1 MTSIDDQFA
10 AARGGDLASFTAWMG
25 RVERPIR
32 ASLRLFA
39 RAVDV
44 EAVVQETLMRMW
56 LLATDR
62 EHARELSGENASLR
76 FAIGMARNLARN
88 AARRIRREQ
97 FLPPDDLPEV
107 AVRPDPAPDPG
118 LRRAIDECLNRLARR
133 PREALLA
140 RLGAYQALADRALAE
155 SLGMSLNA
163 FLQNIVRARRQL
175 AECLRGK
182 GVPLEEM
189 RS

>member
-1 MTSIDDQFA
+1 
-10 AARGGDLASFTAWMG
+10 MG

-32 ASLRLFA
+32 VSLRPFA
-39 RAVDV
+39 RAIDV
-44 EAVVQETLMRMW
+44 EAVVQEALMRMW

-62 EHARELSGENASLR
+62 EHARELTGENASLR

-88 AARRIRREQ
+88 AARRVRRERL
-97 FLPPDDLPEV
+97 LPPDDLPEASV
-107 AVRPDPAPDPG
+107 EPDPTPDPG
-118 LRRAIDECLNRLARR
+118 LRQAIDECLERLARR

-140 RLGAYQALADRALAE
+140 RLGAYQVLADRALAE

-163 FLQNIVRARRQL
+163 FLQNIVRARRQMADCL
-175 AECLRGK
+175 AGK
-182 GVPLEEM
+182 GVPLGEL